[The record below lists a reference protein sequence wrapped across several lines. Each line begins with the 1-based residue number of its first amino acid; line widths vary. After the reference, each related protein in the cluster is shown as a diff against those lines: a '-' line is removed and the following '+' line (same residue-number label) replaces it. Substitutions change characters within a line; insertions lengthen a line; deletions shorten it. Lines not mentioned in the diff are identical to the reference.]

1 MFGQLVI
8 TTAENGGGGGKIPPQ
23 PTVLA
28 GGGGG
33 HNIQAVPIQM
43 KREKSEESD
52 EMDVKVRGS
61 EGTHQH
67 NERWALTLRVRAPCA
82 REMQSRFFCASVFY
96 LF

>member
-8 TTAENGGGGGKIPPQ
+8 ATAENGGGGKIPPQ

-28 GGGGG
+28 GGGG

-61 EGTHQH
+61 EGTHQY
-67 NERWALTLRVRAPCA
+67 N
-82 REMQSRFFCASVFY
+82 
-96 LF
+96 